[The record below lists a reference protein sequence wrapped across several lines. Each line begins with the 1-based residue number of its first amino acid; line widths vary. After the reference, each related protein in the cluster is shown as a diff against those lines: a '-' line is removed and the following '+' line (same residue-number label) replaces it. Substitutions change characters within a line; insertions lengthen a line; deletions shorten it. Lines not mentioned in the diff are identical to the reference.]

1 MFIDLSFVEVLL
13 DPSDDRHR
21 VASNEFD
28 RLLVEFELGST
39 LLFSQAGVGAAVGD
53 GRAAE
58 VLRVCEVARLRR
70 WLTRAAAGLD
80 RRHPGLGS
88 HRATT
93 LVLMRPWQISEIAS
107 FDPFLTRHGVPT
119 IPVLANR
126 SVG

>member
-1 MFIDLSFVEVLL
+1 VLGWHL
-13 DPSDDRHR
+13 ARNHPLL
-21 VASNEFD
+21 D

>member
-1 MFIDLSFVEVLL
+1 MLGWHLARNHPL
-13 DPSDDRHR
+13 P
-21 VASNEFD
+21 D

-58 VLRVCEVARLRR
+58 VLRVCEVAPAPPL
-70 WLTRAAAGLD
+70 AHPSGSGCGPAP
-80 RRHPGLGS
+80 PGLGS

-107 FDPFLTRHGVPT
+107 FDPLLTRHGVPT